1 MHLWPQ
7 MRKTV
12 QTAVCGLDGFQ
23 ACWGSAPI
31 PGEHKMCS
39 ETQSERLR
47 LRDFSNRYFSQVFLL
62 EPNRENLT
70 TTVSE
75 LTIVLVFPLQIG
87 QWIQRDSV
95 CSLFIIE
102 LFRQYL
108 LCIIRLAF
116 NNCFLNL
123 WYVSSHICRLLLEA
137 FQMQHLLHGWE
148 HLLEIPSYQG
158 LCYSFHRSPGVQ

>member
-1 MHLWPQ
+1 MLVFKHIANWQAMSLYPQ
-7 MRKTV
+7 TRKNTR
-12 QTAVCGLDGFQ
+12 TAVGDSGIIL

-39 ETQSERLR
+39 GTQSERLR

-62 EPNRENLT
+62 EPNRGNLT
-70 TTVSE
+70 RTVSE

-87 QWIQRDSV
+87 QWIHRDSV

-108 LCIIRLAF
+108 LCMIRLAF

-123 WYVSSHICRLLLEA
+123 WYVSSHICKHLLEA
-137 FQMQHLLHGWE
+137 FQMQHLLH
-148 HLLEIPSYQG
+148 
-158 LCYSFHRSPGVQ
+158 R